1 MSKRLFRDPFQRVFF
16 ADGAAMAV
24 FGGSDG
30 APIHGQN
37 KDCHEPFLCYSD
49 NPFSGLKLRL
59 EKDNGL

>member
-30 APIHGQN
+30 APIMV
-37 KDCHEPFLCYSD
+37 KIKIVTSLFFVILTILFPA
-49 NPFSGLKLRL
+49 
-59 EKDNGL
+59 